1 MDRPRRASSGAAG
14 ANVRGGV
21 GRCPRSRVGRIA
33 AATFDAR
40 LVAPMRLYPLTD
52 AANFLYLEPTLP
64 QLTTLGCAL
73 LWLRVSEATPP
84 SKAVRV
90 FY

>member
-1 MDRPRRASSGAAG
+1 MPLRANIITLPIRTLPMDCHDLLLEVQSSTTKCNQVQSPGAG
-14 ANVRGGV
+14 N
-21 GRCPRSRVGRIA
+21 
-33 AATFDAR
+33 
-40 LVAPMRLYPLTD
+40 YPLTD